1 MTTGELCLRG
11 VLTELE
17 GKKNQVL
24 ADAYVYLNAAVGVGE
39 HSNICDEFKNKL
51 EELDGIDSKIA
62 TINKYFVDNNQPVN
76 DE

>member
-24 ADAYVYLNAAVGVGE
+24 ADAYIYLNSAVGVGE
-39 HSNICDEFKNKL
+39 HSNICDEFKKKL
-51 EELDGIDSKIA
+51 DELDGIDSKID
-62 TINKYFVDNNQPVN
+62 TINKYFVDTTSSQTN
-76 DE
+76 D

>member
-24 ADAYVYLNAAVGVGE
+24 ADAFVYLNAAVGVGE
-39 HSNICDEFKNKL
+39 HSGICAEFKKKL
-51 EELDGIDSKIA
+51 LDLDSIDSQIE
-62 TINKYFVDNNQPVN
+62 TINKYFVDQQ
-76 DE
+76 DTQTGD